1 MKRRERERAPTVRL
15 VGGGIA
21 RPEAPPAPVPST
33 APVLAR
39 TGRDGRALD
48 LVAPIL
54 CLTLG
59 KRIGWALRWDDEH
72 LTSGVVSFDSAGSA
86 GLALVRFRT
95 WLGELLDLS
104 QAVLVGYEALSTR
117 DRDVVLPGG
126 ASLLHL
132 EGVLLARLE
141 GRVAYVAPRRE
152 EVRANL
158 LGRSG
163 AYRRLLDAARR
174 RWGRS
179 AESDE
184 EAHALAVLAW
194 VVDVIGDPGQV

>member
-1 MKRRERERAPTVRL
+1 MKRRERERAPIVRL
-15 VGGGIA
+15 VGGGTALPEA
-21 RPEAPPAPVPST
+21 RPASVAT

-39 TGRDGRALD
+39 TDRDGRVLD

-54 CLTLG
+54 TLKFG
-59 KRIGWALRWDDEH
+59 ERIGWALQWDDEH
-72 LTSGVVSFDSAGSA
+72 LTSGVVSFDAGSTGP
-86 GLALVRFRT
+86 GLGLVRFRT

-104 QAVLVGYEALSTR
+104 QAVLVGYEALSPR
-117 DRDVVLPGG
+117 ERAVVLPGG

-158 LGRSG
+158 VGRSG

-174 RWGRS
+174 RWDMH